1 MSFIDSVANVF
12 KGKKE
17 KGAYIPSN
25 ITRER
30 RVASEKMA
38 KMEKD
43 QKDKKRTAML
53 ASMGYKQKQEFFRAE
68 RRREN
73 KKMMDIKTK
82 KVPSPLTAR
91 ACPVCEKPM
100 MVGVGQL
107 QFYHKKCKP
116 MFKRAVRRELARRN
130 AQATA

>member
-1 MSFIDSVANVF
+1 MSFIDSVKNVF
-12 KGKKE
+12 KKKE

-38 KMEKD
+38 KAEKD

-53 ASMGYKQKQEFFRAE
+53 AKMNHNQKQEFFRAE
-68 RRREN
+68 RRREER
-73 KKMMDIKTK
+73 KTRELEAK

-91 ACPVCEKPM
+91 ECAICQKPM
-100 MVGVGQL
+100 MVAVGQL
-107 QFYHKKCKP
+107 QFCHRECRP
-116 MFKRAVRRELARRN
+116 RFRQIVRRQLAR
-130 AQATA
+130 QK